1 MYEFMNVPRDYPAA
15 RSAYRFA
22 CPERFNFAYDVIDRR
37 GREADK
43 VAVLAVGD
51 AGKPVRRLRYSDLA
65 RRSSRLANGFRAAGL
80 GKGDFAC
87 VVAGRIPEWYDVIF
101 ACMKRGIVAL
111 PGTTLLTGPDIA
123 YRVNQTRARAVI
135 VSPEHCE
142 KVEAVRASCPS
153 LTHLVV
159 IGKPRPGWISTDELT
174 AGQPDEVAPDKR
186 PDLRSDDMMLGYFTS
201 GTTGM
206 PKMVPRDFSY
216 GLAHAAT
223 GMFWMDLQPDDIHWT
238 LTDTGWAKAA
248 WGILFPPF
256 LMGCTTVLFD
266 APGFDADQHLRLVSS
281 LGVTSFCAPP
291 TAYRMFGQMD
301 LSQYDFSSLRRAISA
316 GEPLNPE
323 MMRIWQEATGT
334 VISDGYGQT
343 ETINI
348 VANFP
353 GQPVKFGSMGQ
364 PVPGFDIEVVD
375 DEGNP
380 MPTGDIGN
388 IAIRVGDTRPPG
400 LFSGYFT
407 GGEPDRRSF
416 RNGWYYTGDLAR
428 RDEDGYFWFVGRAD
442 DIITSGGYRISPFEV
457 ESALLE
463 HPAVA
468 ESAVVARP
476 DPLRGE
482 IVSAYVILAAG
493 QTASDE
499 LARELQEHCK
509 RVTAPYKY
517 PREIRFVDVLPK
529 TISGKIRRV
538 ELRRP
543 ETA

>member
-364 PVPGFDIEVVD
+364 PVPGFDIQVVD

-388 IAIRVGDTRPPG
+388 IAIRVGDTPPPG

>member
-1 MYEFMNVPRDYPAA
+1 
-15 RSAYRFA
+15 
-22 CPERFNFAYDVIDRR
+22 
-37 GREADK
+37 
-43 VAVLAVGD
+43 
-51 AGKPVRRLRYSDLA
+51 
-65 RRSSRLANGFRAAGL
+65 
-80 GKGDFAC
+80 
-87 VVAGRIPEWYDVIF
+87 
-101 ACMKRGIVAL
+101 
-111 PGTTLLTGPDIA
+111 
-123 YRVNQTRARAVI
+123 
-135 VSPEHCE
+135 
-142 KVEAVRASCPS
+142 
-153 LTHLVV
+153 
-159 IGKPRPGWISTDELT
+159 
-174 AGQPDEVAPDKR
+174 
-186 PDLRSDDMMLGYFTS
+186 MMLGYFTS

-216 GLAHAAT
+216 GLAHTAT

-388 IAIRVGDTRPPG
+388 IAIRVGDTPPPG